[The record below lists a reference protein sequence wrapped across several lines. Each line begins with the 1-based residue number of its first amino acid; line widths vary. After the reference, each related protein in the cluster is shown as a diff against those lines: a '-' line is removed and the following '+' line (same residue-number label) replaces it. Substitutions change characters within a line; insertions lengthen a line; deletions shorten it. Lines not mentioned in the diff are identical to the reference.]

1 LRGRH
6 GWPDSVRQPGDSPA
20 AAASDRG
27 RLAGPVCW
35 VLPLLVLFSHLYCTY
50 MQCAIQSYIR
60 RLRARWQAGSSS
72 SQHCSPYRGLP
83 PTVEIMTASYCSWL
97 LLLSALL
104 LASRRTDAAAV
115 PGAELVATAQT
126 PALCL
131 NLTTAVIDIGS
142 SRGRVPLY
150 AQLLADRVHEQAR
163 TRWVQTTAPADAAA
177 ATVSIEIAS
186 AGTAAGASSDSSARA
201 DSYHLE
207 ATAKGVR
214 IVGFDERGVLYGV
227 GRLLRLLNSSFHED
241 YGSKAPDGP
250 RSSVMLAL
258 PPSGI
263 LNISSSPDFPMRGHQ
278 LGYRKSQLQLVSP
291 ASPAAAAADHSAVC
305 MLHSI
310 CQQQGQRPTP
320 TTAGTLLSTSDTL

>member
-1 LRGRH
+1 
-6 GWPDSVRQPGDSPA
+6 
-20 AAASDRG
+20 
-27 RLAGPVCW
+27 
-35 VLPLLVLFSHLYCTY
+35 
-50 MQCAIQSYIR
+50 
-60 RLRARWQAGSSS
+60 
-72 SQHCSPYRGLP
+72 
-83 PTVEIMTASYCSWL
+83 MTASYCSWL

-291 ASPAAAAADHSAVC
+291 TSPAAAAAADHSAVC